1 MICGLRGK
9 LARKDGKTLV
19 IGVGGFDLKLAI
31 PLGTS
36 ERLPAVGQEVALFTY
51 LHLKEGG
58 IELYGFLSEAEL
70 QFFEVLLTVTGI
82 GPRSALS
89 ILGVAPAEQLM
100 ATIGKGEVDFLQK
113 SSGIGR
119 KTAERIILELK
130 DKLGGRGDGGVAELV
145 EADSDILEA
154 LLSLGYRKDKAK
166 EAVEKIDSALTTA
179 SERLRDA
186 LKKIR
191 G

>member
-1 MICGLRGK
+1 MIRGLKGILK
-9 LARKDGKTLV
+9 RKEGRAV
-19 IGVGGFDLKLAI
+19 VVGVGGFDLRVAV

-36 ERLPAVGQEVALFTY
+36 DRLPAPGGEVELFTY

-58 IELYGFLSEAEL
+58 VELYGFLSEPEL
-70 QFFEVLLTVTGI
+70 QFFEALLTVTGV

-100 ATIGKGEVDFLQK
+100 ATISRGEVDLLQK

-119 KTAERIILELK
+119 KTAERIVLELK
-130 DKLGGRGDGGVAELV
+130 DKLGERGGEEVTGLM

-154 LLSLGYRKDKAK
+154 LMSLGYRRDKAK
-166 EAVEKIDSALTTA
+166 EAVKKIDPELTSA

-186 LKKIR
+186 LRKIR
-191 G
+191 N